1 MYKGNKKKVE
11 VNTMGLDMYLWREI
25 YVGAEYTHR
34 GVTGSIELNYQGTRL
49 PVNFKKVS
57 TITEEAMYWRKANA
71 IHNWFVENVQDGQDD
86 CRKYWV
92 DIDKLIELRKTIK
105 KVLQNHKLA
114 SELLPTS
121 VGFFFGET
129 DYDSYY
135 YESLEETEKE
145 LFQIIKDYKRLT
157 DKQRADVNFY
167 YESSW

>member
-1 MYKGNKKKVE
+1 
-11 VNTMGLDMYLWREI
+11 MGLDMYLWREI

-71 IHNWFVENVQDGQDD
+71 IHNWFVEHVQHGEDD

-92 DIDKLIELRKTIK
+92 AVETLIELRKTIK
-105 KVLQNHKLA
+105 RVLQNHKLA
-114 SELLPTS
+114 GELLPTS
-121 VGFFFGET
+121 AGFFFGET

>member
-1 MYKGNKKKVE
+1 
-11 VNTMGLDMYLWREI
+11 MGLDMYLWREI

-71 IHNWFVENVQDGQDD
+71 IHNWFVENVQDGNDD

-121 VGFFFGET
+121 AGFFFGET

-135 YESLEETEKE
+135 YESLQETEKE
-145 LFQIIKDYKRLT
+145 LFQIIKDYKKLSEQ
-157 DKQRADVNFY
+157 QRADVNFY

>member
-1 MYKGNKKKVE
+1 
-11 VNTMGLDMYLWREI
+11 
-25 YVGAEYTHR
+25 
-34 GVTGSIELNYQGTRL
+34 
-49 PVNFKKVS
+49 
-57 TITEEAMYWRKANA
+57 MYWRKANA

-114 SELLPTS
+114 DELLPTS
-121 VGFFFGET
+121 AGFFFGET

>member
-1 MYKGNKKKVE
+1 
-11 VNTMGLDMYLWREI
+11 MGLDMYLWREI
-25 YVGAEYTHR
+25 YVGAEYIHR
-34 GVTGSIELNYQGTRL
+34 GITGSIELNYQGTRL

-71 IHNWFVENVQDGQDD
+71 IHNWFVEHVQDGNDD
-86 CRKYWV
+86 CKKYWV

-114 SELLPTS
+114 DELLPTS
-121 VGFFFGET
+121 AGLFFGET

-135 YESLEETEKE
+135 YESLQETEKE
-145 LFQIIKDYKRLT
+145 LFEIIKDYKRLSEQ
-157 DKQRADVNFY
+157 QRADINFY

>member
-1 MYKGNKKKVE
+1 
-11 VNTMGLDMYLWREI
+11 MGLDMYLWREI

-71 IHNWFVENVQDGQDD
+71 IHNWFVEHVQHG
-86 CRKYWV
+86 RKYWV
-92 DIDKLIELRKTIK
+92 AVETLIELRKTIK

-121 VGFFFGET
+121 AGFFFGET